1 MSLKSLSFRFTVR
14 FAGIFVAGSLLL
26 AITTYAF
33 LANSLRREDSAEIR
47 SRLLEFWAIYQTG
60 KIDLIRKELTL
71 ERLVMEERLY
81 MLRIAGRY
89 NNTLYL
95 YVPARWT
102 YYNLGRLE
110 TLSTIREGEII
121 ALRSDED
128 RDVLEVSSLKLPD
141 GNILQ
146 LGISTKR
153 RQEVLQRFRRTF
165 ILVFLPL
172 AGLGLLGGFLFSSRS
187 LKPVRHLIEVTRG
200 IIDTGRMNARVPS
213 RGSADELDELV
224 GLFNRML
231 VKIDS
236 LITGMRQSLDN
247 VAHDLRTPMTHLR
260 GTAELALQGAEA
272 IGAYQEALASCME
285 ESERILNML
294 STLMDISEAETGV
307 MKLDRKT
314 IDLSSLVDD
323 MVELYSYSAEEKN
336 ITLTREPGESIP
348 ISADLNRIRQVIVNL
363 LDNAIKYTPQNGS
376 ITVSAGR
383 QGQEAVVTIHD
394 TGPGIP
400 PKDLPHIWD
409 RLFRGD
415 QSRSQPGLGL
425 GLGLV
430 RAIVHAHGGEVGVES
445 KPGEG
450 SSFIV
455 HLPLSV
461 VLHLPETASV

>member
-1 MSLKSLSFRFTVR
+1 
-14 FAGIFVAGSLLL
+14 
-26 AITTYAF
+26 
-33 LANSLRREDSAEIR
+33 
-47 SRLLEFWAIYQTG
+47 
-60 KIDLIRKELTL
+60 
-71 ERLVMEERLY
+71 

-95 YVPARWT
+95 YVPAHWT

-272 IGAYQEALASCME
+272 IGVYQEALASCME

-336 ITLTREPGESIP
+336 ITITREPGESIP

-445 KPGEG
+445 KPGKG

-455 HLPLSV
+455 HLPLYV
-461 VLHLPETASV
+461 VLRLPKTASV